1 MTPHDGADEVAAALD
16 EHDRRTH
23 RIRTAMGGTDKI
35 ERLRARGAN
44 TIRDRIDALVDPGSF
59 EEVGTFAFSKRI
71 DDREETPGDGKVG
84 GFATIDGRPVAL
96 YGDDVTVRQGSS
108 AVVGMRKTRRLDTL
122 AHRTGCPVIDIG
134 ETGGG
139 RIPDILGAAGITGV
153 GTSPEKATRA
163 RDVPTVAVIV
173 GRSFGGSSVQSA
185 RSDFTVQV
193 RGSCLAITSP
203 RVFEVAIGERIS
215 FEELGGVDIHAEL
228 TGQIDLAV
236 DTEDEAW
243 SAVRRWLSFLP
254 SNVWE
259 RAPVASPSEPAAP
272 LDRAAA
278 AAWITDAHR
287 SIRRV
292 LDGIVDAGSA
302 FELRPRIGRGT
313 LTALARIGGRSVG
326 VLATDPAVGDGAIDA
341 DGCEKA
347 VRLLTLCDAFDLPVV
362 SLVDS
367 VGFAP
372 DDGDRNA
379 RILPRAVRLRQ
390 ALALASCP
398 RVLVVV
404 GRAAGVAFASAHRA
418 GWGDHGA
425 FAWPTAT
432 IGSGPAGAPL
442 AVGSTNAAQS
452 AGVLG
457 IDELVRPEDTRAVLV
472 RHLERLDHRQVP
484 EPSARTLRTWSTC

>member
-1 MTPHDGADEVAAALD
+1 MSPHERDADVRAALD
-16 EHDRRTH
+16 DHDRRTE
-23 RIRTAMGGTDKI
+23 RIRIAMGGTEKVA
-35 ERLRARGAN
+35 RVHARGAN
-44 TIRDRIDALVDPGSF
+44 TIRDRIAALVDPGSF

-84 GFATIDGRPVAL
+84 GFATVDGRPVVL

-122 AHRTGCPVIDIG
+122 AHRAGCPVIDIG

-153 GTSPEKATRA
+153 GTSPDKATRA

-215 FEELGGVDIHAEL
+215 FEELGGVDVHAEV

-236 DTEDEAW
+236 DTEQEAW
-243 SAVRRWLSFLP
+243 SAVRQWLSYLP
-254 SNVWE
+254 SNAWE
-259 RAPVASPSEPAAP
+259 PAPVAAAAEPSAP
-272 LDRAAA
+272 LDRAGAS
-278 AAWITDAHR
+278 AWIASADR

-292 LDGIVDAGSA
+292 LEGVVDAGSA

-313 LTALARIGGRSVG
+313 VTALARIGGRPVG

-367 VGFAP
+367 AGFAP
-372 DDGDRNA
+372 DDTGRNE

-390 ALALASCP
+390 ALALATCP

-404 GRAAGVAFASAHRA
+404 GRAAGLAFASAHRA
-418 GWGDHGA
+418 GWGHHGT

-432 IGSGPAGAPL
+432 LGSGPGRDPL
-442 AVGSTNAAQS
+442 GVGSADAAQA

-457 IDELVRPEDTRAVLV
+457 VDELITPEDTRAVLV
-472 RHLERLDHRQVP
+472 QHLARLDHRQVP
-484 EPSARTLRTWSTC
+484 EPDARTLRTWSTC